1 MDRPMRKKSNE
12 DSLGIRFVVN
22 FLVTPIVFLYG
33 FAFGNRAYFQSWSL
47 KRYLRRRDDYLAKLQ
62 FAFQELLARNEG
74 RLELGPT
81 PKAVPPFGY
90 MTAYMYFPDK
100 ELNLYVGR
108 SEFVVNLKTEVSDAT
123 VFSASLSSSTAYMDA
138 VKRSVRFL
146 NAHWLELAT
155 APVQRVQELNML
167 SR

>member
-1 MDRPMRKKSNE
+1 MRKKSNE

-33 FAFGNRAYFQSWSL
+33 FAFGNR
-47 KRYLRRRDDYLAKLQ
+47 
-62 FAFQELLARNEG
+62 
-74 RLELGPT
+74 ELGPT